1 MIARISIDG
10 TASGRLFDYA
20 VPPALTAVCAV
31 GARVRVHFGRRAA
44 LGYVVE
50 LGEDSDFLA
59 SEAKETAADTS
70 DLLLDVEP
78 DHKKP
83 ALRPIEAIDG
93 DQPVILA
100 PLMRLARWMAQ
111 YYLAPIERCI
121 QTLLPAPVRSGR
133 SREMVR
139 LYVEAVSEGDGGRD
153 EARPSPGD
161 PTNNGGRDEARPSP
175 GDPTNTGGRDE
186 ARPSPGDTMNTDGRD
201 KARPSPGDT
210 MNTDGRDK
218 ARPSPRHCPDD
229 DGRDEARP
237 SPEALKLTKRQA
249 ELVADIQR
257 VGGGWLQQVVAE
269 FKCTAET
276 LRRLEKLGALTITE
290 RQRRRDPFANR
301 RVLPSKPLPLNEEQ
315 GKALRLIR
323 DASALADDP
332 SAPSPRPVLLFGV
345 TGSGKTEVYLQ
356 AIAAVL
362 AAGRGAIVL
371 VPEIALTPQTV
382 QRFAARFG
390 ENIAVLHSALSDGER
405 FDEWRRIRDGKARVV
420 VGPRSAV
427 FAPVEKLG
435 LIVVD
440 EEHEPSY
447 KQDETPRYNA
457 RDVAVMRA
465 HLEHCAI
472 VLGSATP
479 ALESWKNV
487 QTGKYVLARLSR
499 RAAEDAVMPLVHI
512 VDMRREIG
520 ESGQVRLFSQALLDA
535 IRQRLDRGE
544 QTLLFLNR
552 RGYST
557 SLVCPSCGYV
567 ATCEACDVAYTY
579 HRHDDCLRCHICGDW
594 RRVADRCPVC
604 GDPKYK
610 CLGTGTQR
618 IEQIISTCFPHARI
632 ARMDADSTSRKMSHD
647 DILGAFKAGK
657 TDILIG
663 TQMIAKGLHFPNVT
677 LVGIVMADSSLHI
690 PDFRAGERTFQLL
703 AQVSGRTGRGV
714 LAGEVYV
721 QTYTPDHPAVQMART
736 ENFEGFAAGELEV
749 RRSLNYPPYCHLTCL
764 TLSGPDESAVAAL
777 LERIAASIR
786 GAAEVTVSEVVP
798 ASLPKA
804 NNQFRYQLLLR
815 APTTSRILPPLSAAL
830 AANRVPD
837 AMRLA
842 VDVDALSLC

>member
-20 VPPALTAVCAV
+20 VPTALAEACAV

-44 LGYVVE
+44 LGYIVE

-59 SEAKETAADTS
+59 AEKAERNPDTS

-78 DHKKP
+78 DRKKP

-93 DQPVILA
+93 EQPVILPA
-100 PLMRLARWMAQ
+100 LMRLARWMAQ

-121 QTLLPAPVRSGR
+121 QALLPAPVRSGR

-139 LYVEAVSEGDGGRD
+139 LYVEAVPEGDGGRD
-153 EARPSPGD
+153 EARPSL
-161 PTNNGGRDEARPSP
+161 
-175 GDPTNTGGRDE
+175 
-186 ARPSPGDTMNTDGRD
+186 GDTMNTDGRD
-201 KARPSPGDT
+201 E
-210 MNTDGRDK
+210 

-237 SPEALKLTKRQA
+237 SPPKLTKRQA
-249 ELVADIQR
+249 ELVADIRR
-257 VGGGWLQQVVAE
+257 VGGGWLQQVISE

-487 QTGKYVLARLSR
+487 QTGKYVLARLTR

-520 ESGQVRLFSQALLDA
+520 DSGQVRLFSQALLDA

-721 QTYTPDHPAVQMART
+721 PTYTPDHPAVQMART

-749 RRSLNYPPYCHLTCL
+749 RRSLNCPPYCHLTCL
-764 TLSGPDESAVAAL
+764 TLSCPDESAVAAL

>member
-1 MIARISIDG
+1 MIARIAIDG
-10 TASGRLFDYA
+10 AASGRLFDYA
-20 VPPALTAVCAV
+20 VPPELAAPCAV
-31 GARVRVHFGRRAA
+31 GARVRVHFGHRAV
-44 LGYVVE
+44 LGYVVD
-50 LGEDSDFLA
+50 LAEDSDFIA
-59 SEAKETAADTS
+59 SANADKKPAPVPT
-70 DLLLDVEP
+70 DLLLDVAP
-78 DHKKP
+78 DPPKP
-83 ALRPIEAIDG
+83 ALKPIEAVDG
-93 DQPVILA
+93 DGPVVL
-100 PLMRLARWMAQ
+100 PGLMRLARWMAQ

-133 SREMVR
+133 SREKIR
-139 LYVEAVSEGDGGRD
+139 LYVEAAEVAEGG
-153 EARPSPGD
+153 ETP
-161 PTNNGGRDEARPSP
+161 
-175 GDPTNTGGRDE
+175 
-186 ARPSPGDTMNTDGRD
+186 
-201 KARPSPGDT
+201 
-210 MNTDGRDK
+210 
-218 ARPSPRHCPDD
+218 
-229 DGRDEARP
+229 
-237 SPEALKLTKRQA
+237 KLTKRQ
-249 ELVADIQR
+249 EQLVADIRR
-257 VGGGWLQQVVAE
+257 VGGGWLQQVIAE

-276 LRRLEKLGALTITE
+276 VRRLENLGAVTIVE
-290 RQRRRDPFANR
+290 RQMRRDPFANR
-301 RVLPSKPLPLNEEQ
+301 RVVPSKPLPLNEDQ
-315 GKALRLIR
+315 SRALRLVLNGVSQAE
-323 DASALADDP
+323 DTS
-332 SAPSPRPVLLFGV
+332 SPPPKPILLFGV

-362 AAGRGAIVL
+362 EKGRGAIVL

-405 FDEWRRIRDGKARVV
+405 YDEWQRIRAGKARVV

-427 FAPVEKLG
+427 FAPVERLG

-447 KQDETPRYNA
+447 KQDESPRYNA

-465 HLEHCAI
+465 NLEHCPI

-487 QTGKYVLARLSR
+487 KTGKYDVARLSR

-512 VDMRREIG
+512 VDMRREIS
-520 ESGQVRLFSQALLDA
+520 EAGQPRLFSQALLDA
-535 IRQRLDRGE
+535 IKQRLDKGE

-567 ATCEACDVAYTY
+567 ATCEACDIAYTY
-579 HRHDDCLRCHICGDW
+579 HRHDDCLRCHICGGW
-594 RRVADRCPVC
+594 KRVADKCPNC

-618 IEQIISTCFPHARI
+618 IEQIVSACFPHARI
-632 ARMDADSTSRKMSHD
+632 ARMDADSTSRKFSHD
-647 DILGAFKAGK
+647 DILGAFKSGK

-703 AQVSGRTGRGV
+703 AQVSGRTGRGAI
-714 LAGEVYV
+714 AGEVYV

-736 ENFEGFAAGELEV
+736 ENFEGFADGELEI
-749 RRSLNYPPYCHLTCL
+749 RRDLNYPPYCHLTCL
-764 TLSGPDESAVAAL
+764 TLSGPEESAVAAL
-777 LERIAASIR
+777 LERIAESVRDKADKSVI
-786 GAAEVTVSEVVP
+786 VSEVVP

-830 AANRVPD
+830 AANRVPE
-837 AMRLA
+837 AMRLS
-842 VDVDALSLC
+842 VDVDALSLF

>member
-1 MIARISIDG
+1 MIARIAIDG
-10 TASGRLFDYA
+10 AASGRLFDYA
-20 VPPALTAVCAV
+20 VPPELAASCVV
-31 GARVRVHFGRRAA
+31 GARVRVHFGHRAV
-44 LGYVVE
+44 LGYVAELVE
-50 LGEDSDFLA
+50 E
-59 SEAKETAADTS
+59 SEFVAAVNANQTPAQAPT
-70 DLLLDVEP
+70 DLLLDVAP
-78 DHKKP
+78 DPLKP
-83 ALRPIEAIDG
+83 ALKPIEAVDG
-93 DQPVILA
+93 DGPVVL
-100 PLMRLARWMAQ
+100 PVLMRLARWMAQ

-133 SREMVR
+133 SREKIR
-139 LYVEAVSEGDGGRD
+139 LYVEAVAGEPEG
-153 EARPSPGD
+153 
-161 PTNNGGRDEARPSP
+161 
-175 GDPTNTGGRDE
+175 
-186 ARPSPGDTMNTDGRD
+186 GRD
-201 KARPSPGDT
+201 KARPSQSPISGGPG
-210 MNTDGRDK
+210 
-218 ARPSPRHCPDD
+218 AVPAASAAP
-229 DGRDEARP
+229 
-237 SPEALKLTKRQA
+237 KLTKRQ
-249 ELVADIQR
+249 EQLVADIRR
-257 VGGGWLQQVVAE
+257 VGGGWLQQVIAE

-276 LRRLEKLGALTITE
+276 LRRLEKLGAVTIVE
-290 RQRRRDPFANR
+290 RQMRRDPFANR
-301 RVLPSKPLPLNEEQ
+301 RVVPSKPLPLNEDQ
-315 GKALRLIR
+315 SRALRLVLDGVSQSE
-323 DASALADDP
+323 DASAP
-332 SAPSPRPVLLFGV
+332 PPKPILLFGV

-362 AAGRGAIVL
+362 EKGRGAIVL

-405 FDEWRRIRDGKARVV
+405 YDEWQRIRAGKARVV

-427 FAPVEKLG
+427 FAPVERLG

-447 KQDETPRYNA
+447 KQDESPRYNA

-465 HLEHCAI
+465 NLEHCPI

-487 QTGKYVLARLSR
+487 KTGKYEVARLSR

-512 VDMRREIG
+512 VDMRREIS
-520 ESGQVRLFSQALLDA
+520 EAGQPRLFSQALLDA
-535 IRQRLDRGE
+535 IKQRLDKGE

-567 ATCEACDVAYTY
+567 ATCEACDIAYTY
-579 HRHDDCLRCHICGDW
+579 HRHDDCLRCHICGGW
-594 RRVADRCPVC
+594 KRVADKCPQC

-618 IEQIISTCFPHARI
+618 IEQIVSACFPHARI
-632 ARMDADSTSRKMSHD
+632 ARMDADSTSRKFSHD

-703 AQVSGRTGRGV
+703 AQVSGRTGRGAI
-714 LAGEVYV
+714 AGEVYV

-736 ENFEGFAAGELEV
+736 ENFEGFADGELEI
-749 RRSLNYPPYCHLTCL
+749 RRDLNYPPYCHLTCL
-764 TLSGPDESAVAAL
+764 TLNGPEESAVSAL
-777 LERIAASIR
+777 LERIAEAVHNKADKSVI
-786 GAAEVTVSEVVP
+786 VSEVVP

-830 AANRVPD
+830 TDIRVPD
-837 AMRLA
+837 TMRLS